1 MKEKI
6 KRISSSTWALILAF
20 MMAISSFSV
29 LAATTN
35 VNKTG
40 AIYTGTL
47 YYHHQGCTGD
57 VKVYSFGGNYSLGNW
72 DTKVMTP
79 RGNGYYSVEVP
90 SNSTDTKVIFH
101 EIQYGSGQQTVDV
114 EYDSD
119 TSKNMFEVTGS
130 NSDNKLTG
138 SWTNY
143 SATKEVASH
152 VALSSDG
159 GSGLKVG
166 DTVTLTVTATTDI
179 TTSDITYTFTDSFDN
194 STKTVISGKTAQATF
209 ENLKAGTHNFTVTA
223 SKSGYTD
230 KTSNEI
236 SVPVTGGSSSTNTIY
251 FKDTVHWGSVFAY
264 FYDADYN
271 PDVNGCSGSKA
282 KKKVTLNL
290 VHGETDIYSY
300 TFDSPVSYSKVCF
313 TKIQQDDHG
322 NFYDNVAAYR
332 EDLNFSSGETMYVP
346 ETTSS
351 GKLNS
356 NVPYYNNGA
365 WEAYAPAP
373 TMYNVETGVK
383 LSTDGA
389 TYTESSGYTAPTGG
403 GSVTSTTLTASDIE
417 DYTFVGWETSN
428 GDSIT
433 STDKSVEYTPTS
445 DVTVYAKY
453 NKNYTITINN
463 TVENGTVKVDS
474 ATTGKTVTAGTEVV
488 FTATANEGYQFT
500 AWTGALTG
508 ETSAT
513 VTKNVTNNMNV
524 GATFSKAIYTITK
537 ADTSNGS
544 FTVTSDSGAEITSAY
559 YGDTVTVT
567 PTPADGYK
575 LDSVKYNDTTI
586 SAKDGKYTF
595 TMPAGNVTVSVTFK
609 SVPTYTIYGSII
621 NSAWTVETGKQ
632 MTYDSVTGNYYYV
645 VKDVN
650 ADSGRHFRLFSN
662 NKDYGPDGEIDI
674 PIKTTPT
681 KMGSADKK
689 KAYYINETALES
701 GHVYTIYTDGQS
713 VWYTDTQNKHNI
725 TVDTTTKNGSV
736 TATPS
741 TEAGAGATVTLTN
754 TPNAGYTLNSYK
766 VYKTDDESTT
776 VNVNNGTF
784 IMPDYDVTVTA
795 TFKKIDYTMTVSANP
810 SALKD
815 NVSVSKQTANI
826 GDKVTFTAQD
836 VEGYVFTGW
845 TLTDATL
852 DDTSS
857 KEITVTVGTKNISA
871 TANYTVKN
879 FNIEKSATLTNGSIT
894 VNANANYGEDVTFTI
909 TPNSGYQVVNGS
921 VEVRKANGQTVT
933 VTAGENGT
941 YTFTMPASN
950 VTISAN
956 FELAKYTITKPTT
969 TDFTVT
975 VDGDLAEATVG
986 NKVSFTVAKAHEYA
1000 VLDKVTVTDASD
1012 KKVSLTKDGDKYT
1025 FTMPASNV
1033 TINVTSSTSSTG
1045 YGLVGSLNNW
1055 DTGANVFV
1063 KDSSSTSNY
1072 SYTTVDLT
1080 AGTYEFKVA
1089 HGVDW
1094 YTKANTTITSSS
1106 CTDIQF
1112 SINSSESANCSI
1124 TVTEAGTY
1132 KFVWNTS
1139 TKKISVIYPNAKY
1152 YVVGRFMT
1160 STYETSNWNPKDTN
1174 MPFTYDSETGYYKL
1188 ETGKTIM
1195 DLSGVQTNTSS
1206 DAYYYFW
1213 LYDGGSYYQP
1223 STSNTEFHNNDS
1235 SNKQNLVYTSNDNSQ
1250 TLRFSNTSSTN
1261 TSPVTLWYDPVER
1274 QIWYEALSPVASVT
1288 LSAEEKTYY
1297 YGDSVNLT
1305 ANVNDAK
1312 SNNLTYTFTE
1322 VDENGSEVSTP
1333 VTSDT
1338 NTVTFDNLTD
1348 GTHYYKVEVSAEG
1361 YKSVTATTSITVTK
1375 HDIATSVSLES
1386 LSQEVTYGNDVQV
1399 TATLNGKYEG
1409 YTGNVKY
1416 TLLYE
1421 NGDAVS
1427 GVAPIETNQTN
1438 VVFTVTKP
1446 STGHHTYKVS
1456 ASAENYE
1463 TVESN
1468 TVSVYVKQTDITS
1481 KVTLTGPIAGYEYK
1495 VGDSIELKASCEDAP
1510 EGVTVKYNY
1519 YINGKKINGSATP
1532 NKVTYDFTASDD
1544 GTVTFYAEAVADN
1557 YNTVESAKIS
1567 AKVIMKQVATSVNLT
1582 ATPTNVKFGNEVTI
1596 TATLTGD
1603 VQPGNFTYTF
1613 KETNVNGDIKSVQS
1627 NNGSATITTSD
1638 LAVGTHNIS
1647 VTVSGTNF
1655 ESITSSED
1663 LIVTVSEA
1671 YHDENVN
1678 ATSGKTLLISYDT
1691 STTSV
1696 RNYVHTWCDNGDIFN
1711 NKPMTAFSSIS
1722 GLYYKDYTGNESLI
1736 GNNSINFI
1744 VKHGNGWEG
1753 SDLNSSGD
1761 KKPAEFKVGKQWYI
1775 TTDNTNKEYTPLT
1788 FTKLNVPTEINDDDS
1803 TRFIFDVTGGLP
1815 YFFGKTVGTANDNAV
1830 YTVKITGPNG
1840 YEVTKTAKY
1849 YADTTQITLDK
1860 LTIPATGVY
1869 TFKVSDGIDEVSVIK
1884 TLEVT
1889 PLVVD
1894 NYNATVNP
1902 SDNATISVTYKDTTI
1917 TGGNTGELPEKRNA
1931 IISVTGIKDGYKV
1944 KNVSVKS
1951 GTTEIPVTTQQYG
1964 TYLFTMPSSDV
1975 TIKVDVVEKS
1985 KYQVNFGI
1993 SEKTNGSIT
2002 ATAGSTSINSGARI
2016 AEDTE
2021 VTFTVHTNSDDYV
2034 IDGWYSDASYENEIE
2049 GVDTSATTYKTT
2061 ISETTNV
2068 YVKISNNP
2076 GKLEQNLRFVYGSN
2090 DNPANWTNVAYVYSK
2105 NDGSYYVK
2113 LDYTKLNKNTN
2124 YYYGLSGTNK
2134 TPLESANDL
2143 YWQNNNDTVTYSST
2157 NSDAVTNEQKNGG
2170 YGVFNHFGFFVIK
2183 DTSNMFSL
2191 TMKITPNEDNNGGEY
2206 QIIPSVRTA
2215 PEGALEVYAKDG
2227 TLKTTSG
2234 YGDTTVS
2241 GMNVDCEGFEVDNG
2255 TYKQYAAMPGDR
2267 LTITTVV
2274 NDTQA
2279 DQGWYVSNYVINGVG
2294 YDAIST
2300 VKALATVQAGST
2312 GASYTIATPYSVTG
2326 KETKNIIEITPIYK
2340 NRNIEVANDYITLYA
2355 NADSLGD
2362 AWGNTISVYAYY
2374 YKKSGSTD
2382 AYCMNSA
2389 YPGDPM
2395 MKTSSGLFVSYVPKH
2410 YWEASGSE
2418 MKMLNNTVSGITFNN
2433 YAEKE
2438 TIHKKVLEGTHQLQN
2453 NQTYDYDDFK
2463 LIADAGYDTVLYD
2476 FKYYDNS
2483 TTNQDTLLTG
2493 TKNELSEITSPE
2505 TIDPSVY
2512 ENDANHNGWEVLTNM
2527 DNEEVSLLGYSARNA
2542 STIGG
2547 TFDNKNRLHIVSA
2560 GNIQTDMGVWSTVW
2574 FVYDKDNKFITR
2586 GIPSDFIPRLNSDG
2600 TESTTQTDAYK
2611 AIKAKGLEYTGA
2623 YITYESEMGAGSST
2637 DTGNTGHRS
2646 DGRWY
2651 YSRAVDQVKVN
2662 THVLYAGADKSDW
2675 KEDTYSSDYS
2685 GVTTGAKALVGTERT
2700 TSVDRNSE
2708 VSISASPL
2716 SKGTANKQYKFIGW
2730 TSNATKGEDGTYTI
2744 VKNPSMTDSSQTVKV
2759 STNMD
2764 LYALYIPVAEGDL
2777 IITHEKYTGENAYG
2791 GPGRYFVQAT
2801 LYNKD
2806 GDQVL
2811 GTYYQEGSVTI
2822 PNYTET
2828 SGKIDVQLIVYS
2840 VNGSRYK
2847 ATYNYQNTAITD
2859 ESHVDKVCSSG
2870 DPAVV
2875 AKSFTASQIFENGV
2889 MKTNKVAYYSDL
2901 QTNNITVK
2909 MNYYNRKVENG
2920 KPADMDSNPT
2930 SYSYRFTS
2938 YPEDVL
2944 KDGTLSIPDLI
2955 EYAKNHSQQ
2964 PDNMIEKYISWNS
2977 QDDALKGI
2985 VKYTNYHT
2993 KTNDKYEATPY
3004 HTDQYG
3010 KVQKTGEKWVTYYD
3024 RNGVEVDEEDAKA
3037 ETVSSIS
3044 IWYFNTPKKYTYTLN
3059 TANSSSEL
3067 GDNKDGTFY
3076 GTTTETASELFYN
3089 TRLFTSDREVSNA
3102 ASEYTKAYGV
3112 EHGYTGQAINTAET
3126 IDNGG
3131 TTLKFLYWAYDKAG
3145 KKVASTNIQ
3154 YGLRI
3159 TNNTTLYAIYGE
3171 AELDA
3176 PGLTVQEVTPDT
3188 FFDSNN
3194 ISKTRINTIFNPY
3207 NCKDNDKNI
3216 DSASVVYLR
3225 VASSATE
3232 KSLNNLNDDQLKELR
3247 TKISTVVSKASYEKF
3262 KSGTVDAEASQQIV
3276 QISGSTASGFKFK
3289 VVDAPSSSSTQLQT
3303 SLSNKNRGQFTTTF
3317 TTSTLKNY
3325 TYYVFATMGYKGY
3338 NGTDASV
3345 VTGSDG
3351 ISYITSDNFAKYDFD
3366 KDGKYYVPS
3375 SNS

>member
-6 KRISSSTWALILAF
+6 KRISSSTWALLLAL
-20 MMAISSFSV
+20 MMVVSSFSV

-35 VNKTG
+35 VEKTG
-40 AIYTGTL
+40 
-47 YYHHQGCTGD
+47 
-57 VKVYSFGGNYSLGNW
+57 
-72 DTKVMTP
+72 
-79 RGNGYYSVEVP
+79 
-90 SNSTDTKVIFH
+90 
-101 EIQYGSGQQTVDV
+101 SG
-114 EYDSD
+114 
-119 TSKNMFEVTGS
+119 
-130 NSDNKLTG
+130 
-138 SWTNY
+138 Y
-143 SATKEVASH
+143 SA
-152 VALSSDG
+152 
-159 GSGLKVG
+159 G
-166 DTVTLTVTATTDI
+166 D
-179 TTSDITYTFTDSFDN
+179 
-194 STKTVISGKTAQATF
+194 
-209 ENLKAGTHNFTVTA
+209 
-223 SKSGYTD
+223 
-230 KTSNEI
+230 
-236 SVPVTGGSSSTNTIY
+236 TIY
-251 FKDTVHWGSVFAY
+251 FSAGETKWYDYNARTVAY
-264 FYDADYN
+264 FSGNNDGCYAVFQSDGNDKNYLKATVPNGTFTTMTLIRYN
-271 PDVNGCSGSKA
+271 PSGSNFNPNGGEGWPGDNGVWNKIENI
-282 KKKVTLNL
+282 TRSDSSYNL
-290 VHGETDIYSY
+290 Y
-300 TFDSPVSYSKVCF
+300 
-313 TKIQQDDHG
+313 
-322 NFYDNVAAYR
+322 
-332 EDLNFSSGETMYVP
+332 
-346 ETTSS
+346 
-351 GKLNS
+351 
-356 NVPYYNNGA
+356 
-365 WEAYAPAP
+365 
-373 TMYNVETGVK
+373 
-383 LSTDGA
+383 
-389 TYTESSGYTAPTGG
+389 
-403 GSVTSTTLTASDIE
+403 
-417 DYTFVGWETSN
+417 
-428 GDSIT
+428 
-433 STDKSVEYTPTS
+433 
-445 DVTVYAKY
+445 
-453 NKNYTITINN
+453 
-463 TVENGTVKVDS
+463 
-474 ATTGKTVTAGTEVV
+474 
-488 FTATANEGYQFT
+488 
-500 AWTGALTG
+500 
-508 ETSAT
+508 
-513 VTKNVTNNMNV
+513 
-524 GATFSKAIYTITK
+524 
-537 ADTSNGS
+537 
-544 FTVTSDSGAEITSAY
+544 TVTSDS
-559 YGDTVTVT
+559 
-567 PTPADGYK
+567 
-575 LDSVKYNDTTI
+575 L
-586 SAKDGKYTF
+586 
-595 TMPAGNVTVSVTFK
+595 
-609 SVPTYTIYGSII
+609 
-621 NSAWTVETGKQ
+621 
-632 MTYDSVTGNYYYV
+632 
-645 VKDVN
+645 
-650 ADSGRHFRLFSN
+650 
-662 NKDYGPDGEIDI
+662 
-674 PIKTTPT
+674 
-681 KMGSADKK
+681 
-689 KAYYINETALES
+689 
-701 GHVYTIYTDGQS
+701 
-713 VWYTDTQNKHNI
+713 
-725 TVDTTTKNGSV
+725 
-736 TATPS
+736 
-741 TEAGAGATVTLTN
+741 
-754 TPNAGYTLNSYK
+754 NAGTW
-766 VYKTDDESTT
+766 
-776 VNVNNGTF
+776 
-784 IMPDYDVTVTA
+784 
-795 TFKKIDYTMTVSANP
+795 
-810 SALKD
+810 
-815 NVSVSKQTANI
+815 SK
-826 GDKVTFTAQD
+826 
-836 VEGYVFTGW
+836 
-845 TLTDATL
+845 
-852 DDTSS
+852 
-857 KEITVTVGTKNISA
+857 
-871 TANYTVKN
+871 
-879 FNIEKSATLTNGSIT
+879 
-894 VNANANYGEDVTFTI
+894 
-909 TPNSGYQVVNGS
+909 
-921 VEVRKANGQTVT
+921 
-933 VTAGENGT
+933 
-941 YTFTMPASN
+941 
-950 VTISAN
+950 
-956 FELAKYTITKPTT
+956 
-969 TDFTVT
+969 
-975 VDGDLAEATVG
+975 
-986 NKVSFTVAKAHEYA
+986 
-1000 VLDKVTVTDASD
+1000 
-1012 KKVSLTKDGDKYT
+1012 
-1025 FTMPASNV
+1025 
-1033 TINVTSSTSSTG
+1033 
-1045 YGLVGSLNNW
+1045 
-1055 DTGANVFV
+1055 
-1063 KDSSSTSNY
+1063 
-1072 SYTTVDLT
+1072 
-1080 AGTYEFKVA
+1080 
-1089 HGVDW
+1089 
-1094 YTKANTTITSSS
+1094 
-1106 CTDIQF
+1106 
-1112 SINSSESANCSI
+1112 
-1124 TVTEAGTY
+1124 
-1132 KFVWNTS
+1132 
-1139 TKKISVIYPNAKY
+1139 
-1152 YVVGRFMT
+1152 
-1160 STYETSNWNPKDTN
+1160 
-1174 MPFTYDSETGYYKL
+1174 
-1188 ETGKTIM
+1188 
-1195 DLSGVQTNTSS
+1195 
-1206 DAYYYFW
+1206 
-1213 LYDGGSYYQP
+1213 YDGGSTTTGHDVRMYG
-1223 STSNTEFHNNDS
+1223 TLSNSFKWWTGFGEHWDDAPKFTYDADNKKYVLSNFTTDLSDFSFRVYDKTDNKHYCG
-1235 SNKQNLVYTSNDNSQ
+1235 SNKVTTTLSSGKQANMTIYNTDNNNWDNGETCFKYAGASGKKVNIEISEDEISGDFTTIKVTDAETPTETTPTETTTTTPTPSKTYYLEGGLSSSDYWGTGTKDDADKFTYTNGMYVSRELTYSETKFFRVHDGSKEYGPTNDRATIPN
-1250 TLRFSNTSSTN
+1250 TKNTSFKLSNPYDGAYSTPN
-1261 TSPVTLWYDPVER
+1261 LTNGQKYKIYIQDEC
-1274 QIWYEALSPVASVT
+1274 IWYELAEDPVATSVDLSPDSVT
-1288 LSAEEKTYY
+1288 KNTGE
-1297 YGDSVNLT
+1297 SVKLT
-1305 ANVNDAK
+1305 ANVTDAK

-1322 VDENGSEVSTP
+1322 VDEKGSEVSTP

-1338 NTVTFDNLTD
+1338 KTFTFDNLTD

-1375 HDIATSVSLES
+1375 HDIATSVSLKP
-1386 LSQEVTYGNDVQV
+1386 LSQEVTYGADVKV
-1399 TATLNGKYEG
+1399 TAVLNGKYEG
-1409 YTGNVKY
+1409 YTGNVTY
-1416 TLLYE
+1416 TLLDE

-1481 KVTLTGPIAGYEYK
+1481 KVTLTGPVVGYEYK
-1495 VGDSIELKASCEDAP
+1495 VGDSIKLEASCENAP

-1532 NKVTYDFTASDD
+1532 NKVTYDFTASDE

-1557 YNTVESAKIS
+1557 YNTVKSEEIS
-1567 AKVIMKQVATSVNLT
+1567 ASVNMKQVATSVKLT

-1596 TATLTGD
+1596 TAELQGD
-1603 VQPGNFTYTF
+1603 IQPGNFTYTF
-1613 KETNVNGDIKSVQS
+1613 KETNANGVIQSVQS
-1627 NNGSATITTSD
+1627 DNGSATIFTSK
-1638 LAVGTHNIS
+1638 LGIGQHRIS
-1647 VTVSGTNF
+1647 VEVSGTNF
-1655 ESITSSED
+1655 KSITSSED

-1691 STTSV
+1691 STTNV
-1696 RNYVHTWCDNGDIFN
+1696 RNYVHTWITSNNKDTDIFTDTE
-1711 NKPMTAFSSIS
+1711 MDAFSGIS

-1788 FTKLNVPTEINDDDS
+1788 FTKLNVPTEINDDNS
-1803 TRFIFDVTGGLP
+1803 TKFVFTVGGGLP
-1815 YFFGKTVGTANDNAV
+1815 NFFKNVVQSTTIKPEYTVTITDPDRKVVGTASSNN
-1830 YTVKITGPNG
+1830 T
-1840 YEVTKTAKY
+1840 E
-1849 YADTTQITLDK
+1849 ITLDK
-1860 LTIPATGVY
+1860 LTIPATGDY
-1869 TFKVSDGIDEVSVIK
+1869 TFTVSDGIDEVSVIK
-1884 TLEVT
+1884 RLEVT
-1889 PLVVD
+1889 PLVVN

-2021 VTFTVHTNSDDYV
+2021 VTFTVTTKSSDYV

-2049 GVDTSATTYKTT
+2049 GVDNNATTYTTT
-2061 ISETTNV
+2061 ISETTYV
-2068 YVKISNNP
+2068 YVKISENA
-2076 GKLEQNLRFVYGSN
+2076 GTLEPNLRFVYGSN
-2090 DNPANWTNVAYVYSK
+2090 DNPKYWDKVANVYSK
-2105 NDGSYYVK
+2105 KDGSYYVK
-2113 LDYTKLNKNTN
+2113 LDYTKLNKSTN
-2124 YYYGLSGTNK
+2124 YYYGLSGT
-2134 TPLESANDL
+2134 TTTQLASVDDL
-2143 YWQNNNDTVTYSST
+2143 YWQKDDDRVTYSST

-2170 YGVFNHFGFFVIK
+2170 YGEFKHIGFFVLK

-2191 TMKITPNEDNNGGEY
+2191 TMKITPNKDNNGGEY

-2227 TLKTTSG
+2227 TLKTTFG

-2241 GMNVDCEGFEVDNG
+2241 GMNADCEGFEVDNG

-2300 VKALATVQAGST
+2300 VKALAAVQAGST

-2326 KETKNIIEITPIYK
+2326 NETKNIIEITPIYK
-2340 NRNIEVANDYITLYA
+2340 NRNIEAANDYITLYA
-2355 NADSLGD
+2355 NADSLGN

-2374 YKKSGSTD
+2374 YKNSESTD

-2418 MKMLNNTVSGITFNN
+2418 MIMQTNTVSGITFNN

-2438 TIHKKVLEGTHQLQN
+2438 TIHQKVLEGTHQLQN

-2493 TKNELSEITSPE
+2493 TKNKLSEITSPE
-2505 TIDPSVY
+2505 TIIPSDY
-2512 ENDANHNGWEVLTNM
+2512 EKNAKHNGNGWEVLTNM

-2600 TESTTQTDAYK
+2600 SESTKQTDAYN
-2611 AIKAKGLEYTGA
+2611 AIKDAKLEYTGA

-2708 VSISASPL
+2708 VSITASAL
-2716 SKGTANKQYKFIGW
+2716 SKGTATKQYKFIGW

-2764 LYALYIPVAEGDL
+2764 LYALYIPVAKGDL

-2801 LYNKD
+2801 LYKRDN
-2806 GDQVL
+2806 VTVEH
-2811 GTYYQEGSVTI
+2811 TYYQEGSVTI
-2822 PNYTET
+2822 PDYTDT

-2938 YPEDVL
+2938 YPEEVL
-2944 KDGTLSIPDLI
+2944 KDDGTLISIQKLI

-2964 PDNMIEKYISWNS
+2964 PDNMIETYVSWNS
-2977 QDDALKGI
+2977 QEAAKTGI
-2985 VKYTNYHT
+2985 TSYMNYHT
-2993 KTNDKYEATPY
+2993 NVKYVATPY

-3010 KVQKTGEKWVTYYD
+3010 NVQSSGEKWVTYYD
-3024 RNGVEVDEEDAKA
+3024 RNGVEVDEDKANA

-3059 TANSSSEL
+3059 TANSSDQL
-3067 GDNKDGTFY
+3067 GGNGPYY
-3076 GTTTETASELFYN
+3076 GTVPETASELFYN
-3089 TRLFTSDREVSNA
+3089 TRLFSSDRKVSD
-3102 ASEYTKAYGV
+3102 ASSPYTKAYGV
-3112 EHGYTGQAINTAET
+3112 EDGYTGKAINTAET
-3126 IDNGG
+3126 IEKDG
-3131 TTLKFLYWAYDKAG
+3131 TPLKFLYWAYDTAG
-3145 KKVASTNIQ
+3145 KKIASTNIQ

-3159 TNNTTLYAIYGE
+3159 TNNTTLYAIYGKNE
-3171 AELDA
+3171 ITA

-3225 VASSATE
+3225 VANSVTE
-3232 KSLNNLNDDQLKELR
+3232 NALNKLTDEQLQMLR
-3247 TKISTVVSKASYEKF
+3247 TNISKVVSKASYDKF
-3262 KSGTVDAEASQQIV
+3262 KSGDVNAEASQQIV

-3289 VVDAPSSSSTQLQT
+3289 VVDTPSSSSTQLQT

-3317 TTSTLKNY
+3317 TTSILKNY
-3325 TYYVFATMGYKGY
+3325 TYYVFATMGYKNY
-3338 NGTDASV
+3338 NGTD
-3345 VTGSDG
+3345 G
-3351 ISYITSDNFAKYDFD
+3351 ITYITSDNFVKYKFD
-3366 KDGKYYVPS
+3366 ENGKYVAP